1 MSWLKSAVSKA
12 VEVGNKNNLTRA
24 VKNYADTVVH
34 QAGQA
39 VAGGAKILQDRIAT
53 RNFRSAKQTIKR
65 LEEAAVSCRGQER
78 SLLMRRWLAVL
89 KEAEKSA
96 AGSSED
102 NKLKSLEQYLLPDD
116 AREGPRKVSTI
127 LYYDADVGG
136 EPLPFRDIFLQSQAL
151 EGITL
156 SMILHSPNEDE
167 IALLL
172 ELFGLCLTG
181 GKEVHIAILSSI
193 QDLATVFTKYK
204 EEVLVKREELLQ
216 FVQGAITGLK
226 INAEMV
232 RIDAEAVD
240 LKNKLDGITV
250 QGKPTNETQDKQSD
264 SATNE
269 AIEALKE
276 ALAQIRTCS
285 RLEGLLLR
293 KKSLTFGDT
302 PEIHAQ
308 KIDKLKVL
316 TESLASSVTK
326 SEKRIVDQ
334 RSQKEEALKVR
345 ISKADEASEK
355 EKEIGAEI
363 TVLEKER
370 DELEAQ
376 LKKVNISLSA
386 ANARLNNAR
395 EERDQFEEANNQIIE
410 HLKAKEDEL
419 TGSIAA
425 CKVESDVLG
434 TWVNFLEDTWV
445 LQRSYVETI
454 EKQAADELE
463 KHEEYFTNLAVNLL
477 SDYKKELEPSIG
489 RIGTYVENLK
499 KLSPGSEVAA
509 SADNQDS
516 QVISPRRH
524 LEEEY
529 MDYEAKIVTTFSVVD
544 NMREQFYAQK
554 GASSRKHD
562 ERVKELF
569 DEIEKLRQEFD
580 AIDRP
585 ILEVEVPSSKQEATS
600 EEKSSE
606 VASPPTA
613 EPLKA
618 EPSSPKP
625 PAELP
630 KKPVTSGGESGKTL
644 DAEAELAKLESEFGK
659 VDPTDYSA
667 EEVGEWEFDELEREL
682 RAGDK
687 GGK

>member
-1 MSWLKSAVSKA
+1 MYIFSIGVSFCK
-12 VEVGNKNNLTRA
+12 
-24 VKNYADTVVH
+24 
-34 QAGQA
+34 
-39 VAGGAKILQDRIAT
+39 
-53 RNFRSAKQTIKR
+53 
-65 LEEAAVSCRGQER
+65 
-78 SLLMRRWLAVL
+78 
-89 KEAEKSA
+89 
-96 AGSSED
+96 
-102 NKLKSLEQYLLPDD
+102 YLLTYCTSIS
-116 AREGPRKVSTI
+116 EI
-127 LYYDADVGG
+127 G
-136 EPLPFRDIFLQSQAL
+136 EPNVSILFLQ
-151 EGITL
+151 
-156 SMILHSPNEDE
+156 
-167 IALLL
+167 
-172 ELFGLCLTG
+172 
-181 GKEVHIAILSSI
+181 
-193 QDLATVFTKYK
+193 
-204 EEVLVKREELLQ
+204 
-216 FVQGAITGLK
+216 
-226 INAEMV
+226 
-232 RIDAEAVD
+232 
-240 LKNKLDGITV
+240 
-250 QGKPTNETQDKQSD
+250 
-264 SATNE
+264 
-269 AIEALKE
+269 ALKE

-302 PEIHAQ
+302 PEIHAH

-345 ISKADEASEK
+345 ISKADEANEK

-477 SDYKKELEPSIG
+477 SDYKNELEPSIG

-606 VASPPTA
+606 VASTPTA
-613 EPLKA
+613 EPL
-618 EPSSPKP
+618 KP

-630 KKPVTSGGESGKTL
+630 KKPATSGSESGKTL

-682 RAGDK
+682 RAGYK

>member
-53 RNFRSAKQTIKR
+53 RNFKSAKQTIKR

-78 SLLMRRWLAVL
+78 ALLMRRWLAVL

-116 AREGPRKVSTI
+116 AREGPRKVNTI

-156 SMILHSPNEDE
+156 SM
-167 IALLL
+167 
-172 ELFGLCLTG
+172 
-181 GKEVHIAILSSI
+181 
-193 QDLATVFTKYK
+193 
-204 EEVLVKREELLQ
+204 VKREELLQ

-250 QGKPTNETQDKQSD
+250 QGKPTNETEDKQSD

-269 AIEALKE
+269 AIE
-276 ALAQIRTCS
+276 Q
-285 RLEGLLLR
+285 
-293 KKSLTFGDT
+293 
-302 PEIHAQ
+302 
-308 KIDKLKVL
+308 IDKLKVL

-345 ISKADEASEK
+345 ISKADEANEK

-376 LKKVNISLSA
+376 LKKIITESLCIVKVNISLSA

-477 SDYKKELEPSIG
+477 SDYKNELEPSIG

-606 VASPPTA
+606 VASTPTA
-613 EPLKA
+613 EPL
-618 EPSSPKP
+618 KP

-630 KKPVTSGGESGKTL
+630 KKPATSGSESGKTL

-682 RAGDK
+682 RAGYK

>member
-12 VEVGNKNNLTRA
+12 VEVGNNSNLTRA
-24 VKNYADTVVH
+24 VKNYADTVVQ

-39 VAGGAKILQDRIAT
+39 VADGAKILQDRIAT
-53 RNFRSAKQTIKR
+53 LNFRSAKQTIKR

-78 SLLMRRWLAVL
+78 SLLMRRWLEVL
-89 KEAEKSA
+89 KEAEKSE

-102 NKLKSLEQYLLPDD
+102 NKYNAFEQYLLPDD
-116 AREGPRKVSTI
+116 AREGLRKVSTI

-172 ELFGLCLTG
+172 ELFGVCLTG

-232 RIDAEAVD
+232 RIDAEAAD

-250 QGKPTNETQDKQSD
+250 QGPTNETKDNESV

-276 ALAQIRTCS
+276 ALAKIRTCS
-285 RLEGLLLR
+285 RLEELLLR

-334 RSQKEEALKVR
+334 RVQKEEALKVR
-345 ISKADEASEK
+345 LSKSDEANEK

-376 LKKVNISLSA
+376 LKKVNISLAA

-395 EERDQFEEANNQIIE
+395 EEREQFLEANNQIIE
-410 HLKAKEDEL
+410 HLNAKEDEL
-419 TGSIAA
+419 TGSITA
-425 CKVESDVLG
+425 CKVESNVLG

-445 LQRSYVETI
+445 LQRSYVETT
-454 EKQAADELE
+454 EKQATDELE
-463 KHEEYFTNLAVNLL
+463 NHEEYFTKLAVNLL
-477 SDYKKELEPSIG
+477 TDYKKELEPSIG

-499 KLSPGSEVAA
+499 ALSLRSEVAA

-516 QVISPRRH
+516 QVTSPRRH

-554 GASSRKHD
+554 GASYRKDD

-580 AIDRP
+580 AIERP
-585 ILEVEVPSSKQEATS
+585 ILEVEVPSSKQEPTS
-600 EEKSSE
+600 EERSSE
-606 VASPPTA
+606 ISPHPIA
-613 EPLKA
+613 EPPKG

-630 KKPVTSGGESGKTL
+630 KKPATSGGEAGKPL
-644 DAEAELAKLESEFGK
+644 DADAELAKLESVFGK
-659 VDPTDYSA
+659 LDPTDYSA

-682 RAGDK
+682 RAGDHTK
-687 GGK
+687 S

>member
-39 VAGGAKILQDRIAT
+39 VAGGAKILQDRIVRTFLSLSLSLHFQAT
-53 RNFRSAKQTIKR
+53 RNFKSAKQTIKR

-78 SLLMRRWLAVL
+78 ALLMRRWLAVL

-116 AREGPRKVSTI
+116 AREGPRKVNTI

-250 QGKPTNETQDKQSD
+250 QGKPTNET
-264 SATNE
+264 E
-269 AIEALKE
+269 
-276 ALAQIRTCS
+276 
-285 RLEGLLLR
+285 
-293 KKSLTFGDT
+293 
-302 PEIHAQ
+302 
-308 KIDKLKVL
+308 DKLV
-316 TESLASSVTK
+316 
-326 SEKRIVDQ
+326 

-345 ISKADEASEK
+345 ISKADEANEK

-477 SDYKKELEPSIG
+477 SDYKNELEPSIG

-606 VASPPTA
+606 VASTPTA

-630 KKPVTSGGESGKTL
+630 KKPATSGSESGKTL

-682 RAGDK
+682 RAGYK